1 MSQFQNPLSTLGQE
15 AEIKSPELSGGPVV
29 DAGRP
34 APQGEMPIWDTTDA
48 LMAAPRGIVG
58 AAQGIYN
65 TIDWVGFDVLPD
77 WKTNPLGE
85 SRSIAGG
92 LLEGLVEFG
101 SVLIPGM
108 GAAGAV
114 GAAAK
119 AGRLGGAAAKG
130 LGWLA
135 KAPKGA
141 SAGAKIASEVARATA
156 VGAVADFTLTTPG
169 QQRLSNLALQFESP
183 WLNNDVTKFLASGE
197 GEGELEARLK
207 GAVEGMALGVPVDF
221 LVEGIMHG
229 IKAVRH
235 GRLVGEEVVRAGGS
249 VDDASEAAARAEAD
263 YAAQNAEPIRRA
275 SEAFSRSGADDAADQ
290 GADAMMASMAPQGA
304 VGNRAT
310 VIENGALDRPLAQA
324 PGMIERIQKVIDA
337 NTKAQAQP
345 QADDALAAE
354 LRQVATAAW
363 DKSNNHEDVVAAINQ
378 WKTEKGFN
386 STRDLERAS
395 KQASGVFKEAQSQA
409 FDGQFSEA
417 KNASVEQAK
426 STILSELNDMVSR
439 PDRYSVKQASEAL
452 QPLLVPG
459 ENLDKLLAE
468 AGVRKSFLGVTTGGS
483 LRETI
488 QSVSS
493 IPDLDPGL
501 KSLADFMLR
510 SADDVSMGST
520 RTLSATG
527 GPANFLGSYDPS
539 SRIARVFDVA
549 DVSSPSDAA
558 AVVLHEAVHGSVL
571 WKINQA
577 VNNAVG
583 GSVDWYNRYADD
595 LGEGAALSSRRSAKE
610 MREIIGRIKDK
621 DVKRLFELYDQV
633 MKNIPDEWK
642 NSKSGGQWSNN
653 DTHYGL
659 TNIQEFI
666 AEAMTNKKFQ
676 KMLAGIQLPD
686 QQTNLWQAFLDIVS
700 KLLGTDKLYGDM
712 AAAAGISGQDNVL
725 ASVIDV
731 GGKIIS
737 RSEASFRGRR
747 KAITPAAQNI
757 DGLSVK
763 VAASIPDPSKA
774 GSGNPRAGSMPVP
787 NSPRPDPVGPMR
799 QQIEEIVKR
808 VRGNPS
814 GWTPT
819 DLQELNRLVD
829 ETTRSGLLNTG
840 YGAQNG
846 TVAGEFILA
855 FAEMVSENKDL
866 YEGIKRVRSNAETA
880 ADRDSFLSV
889 MESIGGFSPE
899 QKIKFAQT
907 ISDWHG
913 PMFEDGAAVVSAMV
927 GAQMNLYLDAIK
939 RGATEGERSALYN
952 VLVTMAAADRKNANI
967 IGRSLQN
974 RKMMWKEELAARI
987 SQLTPQQVS
996 DQLKFM
1002 QGMVE
1007 IGILDKDTFFQI
1019 RDNALGSGWM
1029 GHALWAYKNSILSGP
1044 ASSAINVIS
1053 GSAAW
1058 LYMPLER
1065 ALGYAVDN
1073 MFSGN
1078 QAGKAAKELSVY
1090 KELPSVIHEVWNTTK
1105 ASWKQ
1110 AGDSITLGSEASP
1123 YGEFLNR
1130 RGFVPKSNGN
1140 VFTTAMDY
1148 FVWGSGQAVGIAGVP
1163 TKLMGATDELF
1174 SSVSAR
1180 ADMRAYLIHNAPD
1193 NIKASPRRLAAYVRS
1208 KMRQAFNDVGALY
1221 SEESVR
1227 GQVMREA
1234 KAKGFEPGS
1243 PEWTAYVQNGMARRW
1258 VAPQGK
1264 DRLDMEFMQRA
1275 SAGVRR
1281 RAQQTTF
1288 KRDYTDILEEA
1299 HSMALGT
1306 RTLAGLGRNA
1316 TGLIRDV
1323 PALGFLMPF
1332 VKTPTNLLIWAVERN
1347 PIEATLNL
1355 RKHIDNPEMRGEM
1368 VGRLSAGL
1376 VMYGVAVT
1384 AALNGAITGR
1394 GPSDPNVRKAL
1405 MDSGWQPNSIRIGDR
1420 YVSYSRFDPYASI
1433 LGLMGDA
1440 VDIANQKY
1448 LSEKEQAEMID
1459 MTAKVVVGSI
1469 ANNMVNKTYLTGL
1482 RNLLDALTNWE
1493 TKGQAFL
1500 GSLAGGVIPNA
1511 LTQPYTHFQDEMA
1524 APREI
1529 MDRIMA
1535 RIPGYGAS
1543 VDKRRNALGEAM
1555 DNPAEAWNLLLPSR
1569 VTKESRDP
1577 VKQELSKL
1585 LVGFST
1591 PSPSLDGGIDL
1602 TEFRSSTGQTAF
1614 DRYQQ
1619 LTSETS
1625 VGGLTL
1631 KDRLAQIIRTSQ
1643 YQAMPETSVDGV
1655 QTTRVG
1661 ILRSEIGRYRRA
1673 ALQRLLQEYP
1683 DIANRRREIDNI
1695 KSTMRRGN

>member
-1 MSQFQNPLSTLGQE
+1 MSQFQNPLTTLGQD
-15 AEIKSPELSGGPVV
+15 AEIKSPELSGGPIV
-29 DAGRP
+29 DAGQP
-34 APQGEMPIWDTTDA
+34 APQGDMPIWDTTDA
-48 LMAAPRGIVG
+48 LMAAPRGVVG

-101 SVLIPGM
+101 SILIPGM
-108 GAAGAV
+108 GAASGI

-119 AGRLGGAAAKG
+119 AGRLGKAASKG

-135 KAPKGA
+135 KAPASA
-141 SAGAKIASEVARATA
+141 SAGAKVANEIARATA

-169 QQRLSNLALQFESP
+169 QQRLSNLALQFDSP

-207 GAVEGMALGVPVDF
+207 GAVEGMLLGVPVDF
-221 LVEGIMHG
+221 VVEGVMHG

-235 GRLVGEEVVRAGGS
+235 GRMAGEAAARSG
-249 VDDASEAAARAEAD
+249 ASPEEAIDVAARAEAE
-263 YAAQNAEPIRRA
+263 YAAQHRDAIERA
-275 SEAFSRSGADDAADQ
+275 STAYSRSGADDAADSA
-290 GADAMMASMAPQGA
+290 ADAIMAADAPPGKP
-304 VGNRAT
+304 GNRT
-310 VIENGALDRPLAQA
+310 SVIENGAMDRPLDQA
-324 PGMIERIQKVIDA
+324 PGLMARIQKVIDA
-337 NTKAQAQP
+337 NPLTATQP
-345 QADDALAAE
+345 ATQSDPLAEE
-354 LRQVATAAW
+354 LRQVAVSAW
-363 DKSNNHEDVVAAINQ
+363 EKSNKNEDVISAINE
-378 WKTEKGFN
+378 WKNSKGFN
-386 STRDLERAS
+386 SSRDIERAS
-395 KQASGVFKEAQSQA
+395 PQAFGMFREAQSLL
-409 FDGQFSEA
+409 FLGKFKDEI
-417 KNASVEQAK
+417 NAGQAK
-426 STILSELNDMVSR
+426 WVEKIVGNLTDMVNNPSR
-439 PDRYSVKQASEAL
+439 YTVRSASEAL
-452 QPLLVPG
+452 RPLMLPG
-459 ENLDKLLAE
+459 ENLDRLMAE
-468 AGVRKSFLGVTTGGS
+468 AGVRKSFFGMTLGGS
-483 LRETI
+483 LRETV
-488 QSVSS
+488 QSVAAL
-493 IPDLDPGL
+493 PNLDRGAKALAEFIL
-501 KSLADFMLR
+501 KNADNA
-510 SADDVSMGST
+510 SVDST
-520 RTLSATG
+520 RTLVDTG
-527 GPANFLGSYDPS
+527 ENGFMGSYRGS
-539 SRIARVFDVA
+539 ERLIRVFDSNQVQ
-549 DVSSPSDAA
+549 DQTE
-558 AVVLHEAVHGSVL
+558 AVYTVLHEAIHGTVL

-577 VNNAVG
+577 INNAVG
-583 GSVDWYNRYADD
+583 GSVSWFNRYMDD
-595 LGEGAALSSRRSAKE
+595 LGQGAAMQGRSMSAKE
-610 MREIIGRIKDK
+610 MREIVSRIKDK
-621 DVKRLFELYDQV
+621 DVRKLFELYDHV
-633 MKNIPDEWK
+633 MKNVPAEWK
-642 NSKSGGQWSNN
+642 NKKFANEWMNN
-653 DTHYGL
+653 DSHYGL

-676 KMLAGIQLPD
+676 RMLGDIQLPD
-686 QQTNLWQAFLDIVS
+686 NKNLWQAFLDVLS
-700 KLLGTDKLYGDM
+700 KLIGTDKLFGEL
-712 AAAAGISGQDNVL
+712 ASSAGVSGSDNVL
-725 ASVIDV
+725 ASVIDT
-731 GGKIIS
+731 GGRIMS
-737 RSEASFRGRR
+737 RGEAEFKGRR
-747 KAITPAAQNI
+747 KSIAPDAKAISVPDAA
-757 DGLSVK
+757 
-763 VAASIPDPSKA
+763 AIPDPSKA
-774 GSGNPRAGSMPVP
+774 GSGNPRASSMPVP
-787 NSPRPDPVGPMR
+787 NSPRPDPIAPLR

-808 VRGNPS
+808 VRGNPT
-814 GWTPT
+814 GWTPG
-819 DLQELNRLVD
+819 DLQELNRLVA
-829 ETTRSGLLNTG
+829 ETTDSGLFNTG
-840 YGAQNG
+840 FGAKNG
-846 TVAGEFILA
+846 NVQGEFILA
-855 FAEMVSENKDL
+855 FAEMVSENKVL

-889 MESIGGFSPE
+889 MESIGGFTPE

-927 GAQMNLYLDAIK
+927 GAQMNKYLDAIK
-939 RGATEGERSALYN
+939 QGASESERESLYN

-967 IGRSLQN
+967 IGRALQN
-974 RKMMWKEELAARI
+974 RKMMWKEELAAKI
-987 SQLTPQQVS
+987 SQLTPQQVNQ
-996 DQLKFM
+996 QLQFM

-1019 RDNALGSGWM
+1019 RDSALGSGWS
-1029 GHALWAYKNSILSGP
+1029 GHALWAFKNSILSGP

-1065 ALGYAVDN
+1065 ALGYAVDSV
-1073 MFSGN
+1073 FDQRQTGR
-1078 QAGKAAKELSVY
+1078 AARELSVY
-1090 KELPSVIHEVWNTTK
+1090 KELPSVINDVWNSTR

-1110 AGDSITLGSEASP
+1110 GGDSITLGSDSSP

-1130 RGFVPKSNGN
+1130 RGFTPRRNGN
-1140 VFTTAMDY
+1140 VFTVAMDY
-1148 FVWGSGQAVGIAGVP
+1148 LVWGSGQAVGLGGVP
-1163 TKLMGATDELF
+1163 TKLMGATDEAF
-1174 SSVSAR
+1174 SSVAAR
-1180 ADMRAYLIHNAPD
+1180 ADMRAHLIHNAPA
-1193 NIKASPRRLAAYVRS
+1193 NVRGNPTRLAAWVRG

-1221 SEESVR
+1221 SEEAVR
-1227 GQVMREA
+1227 GRVMREA

-1243 PEWTAYVQNGMARRW
+1243 PEWTAYVQNGMAKAW
-1258 VAPQGK
+1258 VAPQGR

-1275 SAGVRR
+1275 AAGVRR
-1281 RAQQTTF
+1281 RAEQTTF

-1299 HSMALGT
+1299 HPMALGT

-1347 PIEATLNL
+1347 PIEASLNL

-1376 VMYGVAVT
+1376 LMYGVAVT
-1384 AALNGAITGR
+1384 AAFNGAITGR

-1440 VDIANQKY
+1440 VDIANQRY
-1448 LSEKEQAEMID
+1448 LSEKEQTEMID

-1482 RNLLDALTNWE
+1482 RNMLDAIMNWE
-1493 TKGQAFL
+1493 TKGQAFV
-1500 GSLAGGVIPNA
+1500 GSLAGAVIPNA

-1535 RIPGYGAS
+1535 RIPGYGGT

-1555 DNPAEAWNLLLPSR
+1555 DNPAEARNMAIPAR

-1577 VKQELSKL
+1577 VKQELAKL

-1591 PSPSLDGGIDL
+1591 PSPTLDGGIDL
-1602 TEFRSSTGQTAF
+1602 TEMRSGTGQTAF

-1619 LTSETS
+1619 LTAETAI
-1625 VGGLTL
+1625 GGTKLR
-1631 KDRLAQIIRTSQ
+1631 DRLAQIIRTSQ

-1655 QTTRVG
+1655 QTTRVSL
-1661 ILRSEIGRYRRA
+1661 LRSEIGRYRRA
-1673 ALQRLLQEYP
+1673 ALQRLMQEYP
-1683 DIANRRREIDNI
+1683 EIANRRREIENI
-1695 KSTMRRGN
+1695 KSTMRRGS

>member
-1 MSQFQNPLSTLGQE
+1 MSQFQNPLTTLGQD
-15 AEIKSPELSGGPVV
+15 AEIKSPELSGGPIV
-29 DAGRP
+29 DAGQP

-48 LMAAPRGIVG
+48 LMAAPRGLVG

-101 SVLIPGM
+101 SILIPGM
-108 GAAGAV
+108 GAASGVGAV
-114 GAAAK
+114 AK
-119 AGRLGGAAAKG
+119 AGRLGKAASKG

-135 KAPKGA
+135 KAPASA
-141 SAGAKIASEVARATA
+141 SAGAKVANEIARATA

-207 GAVEGMALGVPVDF
+207 GAVEGMLLGVPVDF
-221 LVEGIMHG
+221 VVEGVMHG

-235 GRLVGEEVVRAGGS
+235 GRMAGEAAARSG
-249 VDDASEAAARAEAD
+249 ASPEEAIDVAARAEAE
-263 YAAQNAEPIRRA
+263 YAAQHRDAIERA
-275 SEAFSRSGADDAADQ
+275 ASAYSRPDEGVAAMAADGRSSGAAEKF
-290 GADAMMASMAPQGA
+290 P
-304 VGNRAT
+304 
-310 VIENGALDRPLAQA
+310 VIENGAMDRPLEQA
-324 PGMIERIQKVIDA
+324 PSMLARIQKVIDA
-337 NTKAQAQP
+337 ETQGGP
-345 QADDALAAE
+345 PSLS
-354 LRQVATAAW
+354 QVASSGDGLAESLRWVAIDAW
-363 DKSNNHEDVVAAINQ
+363 KKTRRHDDVLDAINT
-378 WKTEKGFN
+378 WKNDNGFD
-386 STRDLERAS
+386 STRDLQRAS
-395 KQASGVFKEAQSQA
+395 KPASKLFAEAQSTEFA
-409 FDGQFSEA
+409 GKFSTDIKAEVAAERA
-417 KNASVEQAK
+417 KIVGE
-426 STILSELNDMVSR
+426 LSDMVANPRKYTVRS
-439 PDRYSVKQASEAL
+439 ASQAL
-452 QPLLVPG
+452 QPLLLEG
-459 ENLDKLLAE
+459 ESMDKILAE
-468 AGVRKSFLGVTTGGS
+468 AGVRKSVFGITTGGS
-483 LRETI
+483 LKETLESTI
-488 QSVSS
+488 SLPEMQSQ
-493 IPDLDPGL
+493 PGL
-501 KSLADFMLR
+501 KALGEFLLKQADSESLQD
-510 SADDVSMGST
+510 S
-520 RTLSATG
+520 RTLAG
-527 GPANFLGSYDPS
+527 GESSIFLGEYFSAERLVTLFQSIKNPEQA
-539 SRIARVFDVA
+539 AR
-549 DVSSPSDAA
+549 
-558 AVVLHEAVHGSVL
+558 VVLHEAVHATVL
-571 WKINQA
+571 RKINLS
-577 VNNAVG
+577 VRDAVG
-583 GSVDWYNRYADD
+583 NKTGAFFDYENFS
-595 LGEGAALSSRRSAKE
+595 GQGAALTNKTGAAASE
-610 MREIIGRIKDK
+610 MRQIISKIKDK
-621 DVKRLFELYDQV
+621 DVKQLFELYDHV
-633 MKNIPDEWK
+633 MKNIPEEWK
-642 NSKSGGQWSNN
+642 NKRLFQTWMPN
-653 DTHYGL
+653 DAHYGL

-666 AEAMTNKKFQ
+666 AEAMTNGKFQ
-676 KMLAGIQLPD
+676 RMLADMKLPD
-686 QQTNLWQAFLDIVS
+686 NRSLWQAFLDALS
-700 KLLGTDKLYGDM
+700 KILGTDKLFGALASD
-712 AAAAGISGQDNVL
+712 AGVSGSDNVL
-725 ASVIDV
+725 ASVIDT

-737 RSEASFRGRR
+737 RSEAEFKGRN
-747 KAITPAAQNI
+747 PPSLVP
-757 DGLSVK
+757 D
-763 VAASIPDPSKA
+763 ASRAFSLPDPSKA
-774 GSGNPRAGSMPVP
+774 GSGNPRASSMPVP
-787 NSPRPDPVGPMR
+787 NSPRPDPIAPLR

-808 VRGNPS
+808 VRGNPT
-814 GWTPT
+814 GWTPG
-819 DLQELNRLVD
+819 DLQELNRLVA
-829 ETTRSGLLNTG
+829 ETTDSGLFNTG
-840 YGAQNG
+840 FGAKNG
-846 TVAGEFILA
+846 NVQGEFILA
-855 FAEMVSENKDL
+855 FAEMVSENKVL

-889 MESIGGFSPE
+889 MESIGGFTPE

-927 GAQMNLYLDAIK
+927 GAQMNKYLDAIK
-939 RGATEGERSALYN
+939 QGASQGEREALYN

-967 IGRSLQN
+967 IGRALQN

-996 DQLKFM
+996 QQLQFM

-1019 RDNALGSGWM
+1019 RDSALGSGWS
-1029 GHALWAYKNSILSGP
+1029 GHALWAFKNSILSGP

-1065 ALGYAVDN
+1065 ALGYAVDGL
-1073 MFSGN
+1073 FDQRQTGRASR
-1078 QAGKAAKELSVY
+1078 ELSVY
-1090 KELPSVIHEVWNTTK
+1090 KELPSVIGEVWNSTR

-1110 AGDSITLGSEASP
+1110 GGDSITLGSDSSP

-1130 RGFVPKSNGN
+1130 RGFVPRRNGN
-1140 VFTTAMDY
+1140 VFTVAMDY
-1148 FVWGSGQAVGIAGVP
+1148 LVWGSGQAVGLGGIP
-1163 TKLMGATDELF
+1163 TKLMGATDEAF
-1174 SSVSAR
+1174 SSVAAR
-1180 ADMRAYLIHNAPD
+1180 ADMRSYLIHNAPA
-1193 NIKASPRRLAAYVRS
+1193 NVQGNPTRLAAWVRG

-1221 SEESVR
+1221 SEEAVR
-1227 GQVMREA
+1227 GRVMREA

-1243 PEWTAYVQNGMARRW
+1243 PEWTAYVQNGMAKAW
-1258 VAPQGK
+1258 VAPQGR

-1275 SAGVRR
+1275 AAGVRR
-1281 RAQQTTF
+1281 RAEQTTF

-1355 RKHIDNPEMRGEM
+1355 RKHMDNPEMRGEM

-1376 VMYGVAVT
+1376 LMYGVAVT
-1384 AALNGAITGR
+1384 AAFNGAITGR

-1440 VDIANQKY
+1440 VDIANQRY

-1482 RNLLDALTNWE
+1482 RNMLDAIMNWE
-1493 TKGQAFL
+1493 TKGQAFV
-1500 GSLAGGVIPNA
+1500 GSLAGAVIPNA

-1535 RIPGYGAS
+1535 RIPGYGGT

-1555 DNPAEAWNLLLPSR
+1555 DNPAEAWNLAIPAR

-1577 VKQELSKL
+1577 VKQELAKL

-1591 PSPSLDGGIDL
+1591 PSPTLDGGIDL
-1602 TEFRSSTGQTAF
+1602 TEMRSGTGQTAF

-1619 LTSETS
+1619 LTAETAI
-1625 VGGLTL
+1625 GGTKLR
-1631 KDRLAQIIRTSQ
+1631 DRLAQIIRTSQ

-1655 QTTRVG
+1655 QTTRVSL
-1661 ILRSEIGRYRRA
+1661 LRSEIGRYRRA

-1683 DIANRRREIDNI
+1683 EIANRRREIENI
-1695 KSTMRRGN
+1695 KSTMRRGS